1 MCNLPELYCLIQRD
15 NGDVEPVISQERMQ
29 VIISIFGFILSLSI
43 ILIFAYKNTLK
54 MGNIFWG
61 LLTPGQQWLELSMII
76 SGIGILILIKLVTDE
91 LTTNLIKKFENL
103 KEQNAEN
110 AKIIVELEEENARL
124 NRKIAELEKKA
135 EVFRTI
141 NIVVE

>member
-15 NGDVEPVISQERMQ
+15 NGEVEPLISQERVQ
-29 VIISIFGFILSLSI
+29 FIISMFGFILSLTI
-43 ILIFAYKNTLK
+43 ILIFTYENTVK

>member
-1 MCNLPELYCLIQRD
+1 
-15 NGDVEPVISQERMQ
+15 
-29 VIISIFGFILSLSI
+29 
-43 ILIFAYKNTLK
+43 
-54 MGNIFWG
+54 
-61 LLTPGQQWLELSMII
+61 MII
-76 SGIGILILIKLVTDE
+76 SGIGILLLIKLVTDE